1 MKNLTIT
8 VDDSVLEWARIEAA
22 RRGASVSRMVG
33 DFMAEMQRRED
44 AYERAYLAW
53 RTDERSWC
61 AAGLQGQ
68 DAPAVADATDAPR
81 SVCLRQ
87 APVAAPPGDT
97 AISLPCDAAV
107 FVDTCVLVLAEDTS
121 AGVLHEQ
128 ALACLDPLW
137 RERTGRVSTQGLT
150 EFYEAVTGRAQHAMA
165 QGDARAA
172 IRRYNSWTPWPIDA
186 ATLETAWA
194 LQARH
199 PLAWGDCLALAAA
212 QHSGCAALLSLHLP
226 EGASYGGVQ
235 VVHPSRLRFGA

>member
-53 RTDERSWC
+53 RTDERSWRAQS
-61 AAGLQGQ
+61 AATAEPAAAVATA
-68 DAPAVADATDAPR
+68 APALLPRDAT
-81 SVCLRQ
+81 VL
-87 APVAAPPGDT
+87 
-97 AISLPCDAAV
+97 
-107 FVDTCVLVLAEDTS
+107 VDTGVLVLAEDTS
-121 AGVLHEQ
+121 AGPLHAQ
-128 ALACLDPLW
+128 TLACLDHLW

-150 EFYEAVTGRAQHAMA
+150 MFYESVTGRAQRAMP

-172 IRRYNSWTPWPIDA
+172 IRRYNSWTPWQIDA

-199 PLAWGDCLALAAA
+199 PLAWGDCVALAAA

-226 EGASYGGVQ
+226 EGAYYGGVQ
-235 VVHPSRLRFGA
+235 VAYPEGLRFAD

>member
-53 RTDERSWC
+53 RTDERSWR
-61 AAGLQGQ
+61 AQSA
-68 DAPAVADATDAPR
+68 APAEPAAAVATAAPAPRPRDAT
-81 SVCLRQ
+81 VL
-87 APVAAPPGDT
+87 
-97 AISLPCDAAV
+97 
-107 FVDTCVLVLAEDTS
+107 VDTGELVLAEDTS
-121 AGVLHEQ
+121 AGHGHLQ
-128 ALACLDPLW
+128 TLACLDHLW
-137 RERTGRVSTQGLT
+137 RERTGRVSTQGLS
-150 EFYEAVTGRAQHAMA
+150 EFYESVTGHADRPMP

-172 IRRYNSWTPWPIDA
+172 IRRYNSWTPWQNDA

-199 PLAWGDCLALAAA
+199 TLAWSDCLALAAA

-226 EGASYGGVQ
+226 GGAQYGGVQ
-235 VVHPSRLRFGA
+235 VVHPHSLRFAD